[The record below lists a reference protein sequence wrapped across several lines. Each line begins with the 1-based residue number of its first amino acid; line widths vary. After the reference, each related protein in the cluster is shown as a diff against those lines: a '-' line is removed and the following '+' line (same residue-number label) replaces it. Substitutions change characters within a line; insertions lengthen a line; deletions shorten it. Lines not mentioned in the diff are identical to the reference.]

1 MLSENSQSEKATY
14 GVIPT
19 KCHSGKGKTIEIA
32 KKKNQLIG
40 EERKKRMN
48 E

>member
-32 KKKNQLIG
+32 KKKKSVDRG
-40 EERKKRMN
+40 RKK
-48 E
+48 EKDE

>member
-19 KCHSGKGKTIEIA
+19 KWHSGKGKTIEIA
-32 KKKNQLIG
+32 KKKKKSVDG
-40 EERKKRMN
+40 GRKKRMN